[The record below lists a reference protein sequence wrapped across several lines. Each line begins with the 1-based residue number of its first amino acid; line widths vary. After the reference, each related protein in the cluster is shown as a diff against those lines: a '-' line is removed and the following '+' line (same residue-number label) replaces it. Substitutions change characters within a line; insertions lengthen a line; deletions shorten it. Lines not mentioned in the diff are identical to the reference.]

1 MNDTTRTKLSGSLS
15 GLTQIQRRAA
25 EWNDGPLLVLA
36 GPGSGKTQVLTSRIA
51 RILTD
56 NQDKN
61 FRVLGLTFT
70 NKAAG
75 EMRERVEAFVPGQSR
90 RLFLGTFHS
99 FCADVLR
106 QHGTHLGIKPDFRIL
121 GSDREQISVMREAV
135 AEAKKTNAQ
144 VTDNDVKLLPVVARL
159 MADLIAPQDS
169 PSRVLDQTLK
179 ARIQTVYE
187 AYDTRLKANNALD
200 FNSLVFKT
208 HNLFQRFPTFAKR
221 YQTVYSYWCVDEFQ
235 DTNAAQY
242 ALLKAMATGRFTN
255 LFLVAD
261 DDQIIYQWNGASHK
275 RIEEFRLDFKPDVLQ
290 LPTNYRCP
298 PEIVDLANNLIA
310 HNMLRTSGKMPLQAA
325 KKRNAS
331 NKDVLRLLHFSSYEE
346 ETAGISQDIHDL
358 HRVHPST
365 VAVLARNR
373 KLLELVK
380 TGLTNLHIDSS
391 IAQRRDDF
399 ASQPFVWMH
408 ACLRQ
413 ALKRNDIQNIE
424 VVAGT
429 FGVLTGAE
437 VDVPALV
444 AQADAKHGD
453 YLKEWSEAVRTLYS
467 DGAARV
473 ATQEVLARL
482 VDRTDY
488 KQFITFALKWFDQLA
503 SAEPITQGER
513 FAGYSDDKKAWAEL
527 SNEILHT
534 IGDTPTLEAFLHEL
548 DMRSKEP
555 SPAPSCVALMT
566 IHAAKGKEFDH
577 VYLMGLAEDVIPSFQ
592 SKKKGEFSPEME
604 EERRNCFVAITRAK
618 QTLTLS
624 FADEYFG
631 WTKQPS
637 RFLREMALT

>member
-1 MNDTTRTKLSGSLS
+1 MNSPITLSGALD

-36 GPGSGKTQVLTSRIA
+36 GPGSGKTQVLTCRIA
-51 RILTD
+51 RILTET
-56 NQDKN
+56 QDKN
-61 FRVLGLTFT
+61 FRILGLTFT

-75 EMRERVEAFVPGQSR
+75 EMRERVDIFAPGQSR

-121 GSDREQISVMREAV
+121 GSDREQASVMRDAV
-135 AEAKKTNAQ
+135 NEAKKANSLI
-144 VTDNDVKLLPVVARL
+144 TDNDVKVLPVVSRL
-159 MADLIAPQDS
+159 LADLVSPEEA
-169 PSRVLDQTLK
+169 PSRVLDPSLKERIKTL
-179 ARIQTVYE
+179 YH
-187 AYDTRLKANNALD
+187 AYQNQLKVSNALD
-200 FNSLVFKT
+200 FNALVFSAHT
-208 HNLFQRFPTFAKR
+208 LFHRFPAIARR

-242 ALLKAMATGRFTN
+242 ALLTAMAVGTFRN

-275 RIEEFRLDFKPDVLQ
+275 RIDEFRRDFQPETIQ

-310 HNMLRTSGKMPLQAA
+310 HNSLRTSGKLPLQAA
-325 KKRNAS
+325 KSRQAS
-331 NKDVLRLLHFSSYEE
+331 GEAVVRVVHFSSYEDE
-346 ETAGISQDIHDL
+346 SSGIAKDINRL
-358 HRVHPST
+358 HRQDPHA

-373 KLLELVK
+373 RLLEAVK
-380 TGLTNLHIDSS
+380 IDLKALNIESVIS
-391 IAQRRDDF
+391 QRRDDF
-399 ASQPFVWMH
+399 SSQPFTWLH

-413 ALKRNDIQNIE
+413 ALKRNDAENID
-424 VVAGT
+424 VVAGS
-429 FGVLTGAE
+429 FAVLTGAE
-437 VDVPALV
+437 VDVPALI

-453 YLKEWSEAVRTLYS
+453 YLKEWCEAVRAGYPDKDSTI
-467 DGAARV
+467 

-482 VDRTDY
+482 VSRIDF
-488 KQFITFALKWFDQLA
+488 KQFITFALKWFHEL
-503 SAEPITQGER
+503 SLVEPKTQEER
-513 FAGYSDDKKAWAEL
+513 FAGYNEDKKAWVELNAE
-527 SNEILHT
+527 IGHT

-555 SPAPSCVALMT
+555 SPPPSAATLMT

-577 VYLMGLAEDVIPSFQ
+577 VYLIGMAEDMIPSFQ
-592 SKKKGEFSPEME
+592 SKKRGEMSPDME

-618 QTLTLS
+618 KTLTLS

-631 WTKQPS
+631 WSKQPS
-637 RFLREMALT
+637 RFLHEMAVV

>member
-1 MNDTTRTKLSGSLS
+1 MNSPTSLSGSLDS
-15 GLTQIQRRAA
+15 LTQIQRRAA

-36 GPGSGKTQVLTSRIA
+36 GPGSGKTQVLTCRTA
-51 RILTD
+51 RILTETR
-56 NQDKN
+56 DKN
-61 FRVLGLTFT
+61 FRILGLTFT

-75 EMRERVEAFVPGQSR
+75 EMRERVDTFVPGQSR

-121 GSDREQISVMREAV
+121 GSDREQSSVMRDAV
-135 AEAKKTNAQ
+135 NEAKKANSLI
-144 VTDNDVKLLPVVARL
+144 TDNDVKVLPVVSRL
-159 MADLIAPQDS
+159 MADLVSPEDA
-169 PSRVLDQTLK
+169 PSRVLDPSLKERIKTL
-179 ARIQTVYE
+179 YN
-187 AYDTRLKANNALD
+187 AYQNQLKVSNALD
-200 FNSLVFKT
+200 FNALVFSAHT
-208 HNLFQRFPTFAKR
+208 LFHRFPAIARR

-242 ALLKAMATGRFTN
+242 ALLTAMAAGTFRN

-275 RIEEFRLDFKPDVLQ
+275 RIDEFRRDFQPETIQ

-310 HNMLRTSGKMPLQAA
+310 HNSLRTSGKLPLQAA
-325 KKRNAS
+325 KSRQAS
-331 NKDVLRLLHFSSYEE
+331 SEAAVRVMHFSSYEE
-346 ETAGISQDIHDL
+346 ESSGIAKDINRL
-358 HRVHPST
+358 HRQNPSS

-373 KLLELVK
+373 RLLEAVK
-380 TGLTNLHIDSS
+380 TDLKALNIESVIS
-391 IAQRRDDF
+391 QRRDDF
-399 ASQPFVWMH
+399 SSQPFTWLH

-413 ALKRNDIQNIE
+413 ALKRNDAQNIE
-424 VVAGT
+424 VVAGS
-429 FGVLTGAE
+429 FAVLTGAE
-437 VDVPALV
+437 VDVPALI

-453 YLKEWSEAVRTLYS
+453 YLKEWCEAVRAGHADKDSTI
-467 DGAARV
+467 

-482 VDRTDY
+482 VSRTDF
-488 KQFITFALKWFDQLA
+488 KQFITFALKWFQEL
-503 SAEPITQGER
+503 SSVEPKTQEER
-513 FAGYSDDKKAWAEL
+513 FTGYNEDKKAWVELNAE
-527 SNEILHT
+527 IGHT

-555 SPAPSCVALMT
+555 SPPASAATLMT

-577 VYLMGLAEDVIPSFQ
+577 VYLIGMAEDMIPSFQ
-592 SKKKGEFSPEME
+592 SKKRGEMSPDME

-618 QTLTLS
+618 KTLTLS

-631 WTKQPS
+631 WSKQPS
-637 RFLREMALT
+637 RFLREMAVV